1 MESNADT
8 AAAAAIAFRALWDK
22 GETHRGMSVAPIW
35 GTTEVLTLMI
45 YHPTTHHRPCMKT
58 RVTLLPSSSKG
69 SLLNFLTGP
78 TRILES
84 ALMGTSN
91 PTLCFP
97 LGGQRPTHY
106 LNPTS
111 WECLKPTQ
119 CSQCF
124 CPWEGHPRQ
133 RKERKNSISSK
144 RD

>member
-22 GETHRGMSVAPIW
+22 GETHRGI
-35 GTTEVLTLMI
+35 
-45 YHPTTHHRPCMKT
+45 
-58 RVTLLPSSSKG
+58 
-69 SLLNFLTGP
+69 LLNFLTGP

-84 ALMGTSN
+84 ALMGTLN